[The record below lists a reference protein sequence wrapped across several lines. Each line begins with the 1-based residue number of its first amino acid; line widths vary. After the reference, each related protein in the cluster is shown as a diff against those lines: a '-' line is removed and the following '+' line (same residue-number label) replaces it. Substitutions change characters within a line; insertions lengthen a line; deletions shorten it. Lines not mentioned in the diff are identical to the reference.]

1 MGDHV
6 GTPDVEFLFLFL
18 FASPEVV
25 VCLSV
30 CVDFCCGCVFLACFL
45 RLASYFFAASR
56 VKASEQVSKR
66 ASKESKQR
74 NEPFKTTNNN
84 TFH

>member
-25 VCLSV
+25 VCLGV

-56 VKASEQVSKR
+56 VKASEQASKR
-66 ASKESKQR
+66 GKQTKER
-74 NEPFKTTNNN
+74 AI
-84 TFH
+84 